1 MHERIQSSHPDIDDE
16 PPVCPRQRPDG
27 RWEYA
32 APDFPVGYCQAV
44 ELVEAAIRGV
54 VSAGLTGESDVAD
67 ALARIDAHRDKY
79 HADGHATA
87 DEAAECYRRFL
98 ADNE

>member
-1 MHERIQSSHPDIDDE
+1 MHERVQSSHPDIDDD

-32 APDFPVGYCQAV
+32 APDFSIGYCQSA

-54 VSAGLTGESDVAD
+54 VSAGLIEESAVAD
-67 ALARIDAHRDKY
+67 DLARIYAHRNKY

-87 DEAAECYRRFL
+87 DEAAECYRGFL
-98 ADNE
+98 ADNY